1 MTVPKSSGELISLGG
16 VKWHEPLADYYSKHA
31 QDLERNLADAS
42 NQRNQKAAIKAAESF
57 VPTATKIGTTFT
69 ALVNAKNAIDNANKA
84 KDVKDKKKYWASL
97 NNEPWW
103 IANNADLLKHKEYQ
117 YRIKK
122 GEKFEGSAQ
131 QEIDRLAE
139 QFKIENLPEVA
150 QEILNASGRRLAD
163 QNELLAR
170 NAIAGAS
177 RASMLVDPDWEGADA
192 WTAADKNTDKKDS
205 IFKQY
210 QLDKI
215 EHLNLNDD
223 AIAAVL
229 GQELIRQSQTVRGTS
244 KAAAVQAVSTADH
257 RRIHTQLITANSVGS
272 LEQGVWSAR
281 DDLIKSGNFKKNEY
295 QTVNQQVDEY
305 LYQTL
310 DKLAA
315 DGFIT
320 ESQLQPYID
329 SGFAHP
335 AGPDGVSTPGK
346 LLFNKDQVN
355 GLVASAR
362 LGSGRH
368 VAVKLSI
375 AKNQLGGLKDEAL
388 RGGDVEARLQ
398 DIEHQFPELKE
409 QIDDVRNTNVKDN
422 TPEAYAVEKEDW
434 EIELEN
440 GNIVAS
446 KEAAK
451 LIKNKKLRDEVLAK
465 IKLHEKVRDRVNY
478 SERWIDI
485 KVAEGMNLTLE
496 ADDPLNERGIKVRN
510 DLLKYFRKDFQRR
523 IENDPDNPEAFND
536 SIRAVE
542 TYWLAN
548 GGKNKDQKNTIQ
560 GKFTVTDDGRY
571 EAYDEYSGLVSKRRQ
586 NSLLRSSKNN
596 IKTWDNEIDQS
607 WKVALTPNPQ
617 FPGKTTKERM
627 LNMPGLLSS
636 DDIIG
641 AYENGILSQEII
653 TKARRLG
660 ISGTSL
666 LKVQTQALQN
676 SDKGKDF
683 KQLITQDML
692 DNFPSQEEAVAEA
705 IQRTNNKDLLYL
717 FYKVGPEN
725 WTPNQFQRVRNELA
739 KQAEFESR
747 EMTTVQ
753 EGVNQIEQERRPET
767 YTGTAY

>member
-1 MTVPKSSGELISLGG
+1 MVVPKSSGELISLGG

-523 IENDPDNPEAFND
+523 IETDPDNPEAFND